1 MEENWENMRA
11 HHERVDL
18 WLGQRRVR
26 VVVHVE
32 RALVDHGRRLDLRG
46 RRGQVALDG
55 PQPANR
61 AAHHRGQRTS
71 GVPEQLSGEP
81 LQRLCAPGFVAER
94 QEGWHAIQKCYCRG
108 GTRAVN
114 G

>member
-18 WLGQRRVR
+18 RLGQRRVG

-71 GVPEQLSGEP
+71 RKLFLALKMRVTPTCTSL
-81 LQRLCAPGFVAER
+81 
-94 QEGWHAIQKCYCRG
+94 
-108 GTRAVN
+108 
-114 G
+114 